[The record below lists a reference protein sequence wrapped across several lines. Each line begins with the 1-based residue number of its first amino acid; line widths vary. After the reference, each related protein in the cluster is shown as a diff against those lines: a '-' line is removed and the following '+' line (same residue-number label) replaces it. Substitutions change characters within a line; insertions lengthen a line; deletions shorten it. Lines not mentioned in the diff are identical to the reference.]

1 MQKREW
7 KVTHG
12 EKTSELSSALNRLE
26 QTTCVLKMLTDS
38 RDSEAYKVLEMILYS
53 NLCVID
59 EIEKVRNE
67 LLELDEQ
74 ELKQKQSDTTAFVG
88 DSRT

>member
-12 EKTSELSSALNRLE
+12 EKVSELSSALNRLE
-26 QTTCVLKMLTDS
+26 QSTCILKTLTDS
-38 RDSEAYKVLEMILYS
+38 RDSEALEMILYS
-53 NLCVID
+53 NLCAID

-74 ELKQKQSDTTAFVG
+74 ELKQKQSDTTALVS
-88 DSRT
+88 DSRA